1 VTIVFYVSGHGF
13 GHSVRQIAIINALG
27 SIAPPDLRI
36 VVRTSAPEWLFKR
49 NLNRPFE
56 LVPGET
62 DAGVVQIDG
71 LRLDERSTI
80 EAATGFYGTLPQR
93 IEHERSLLESSGA
106 RLVVADAPPL
116 GIVAARRSGIPGV
129 VCANF
134 TWDWIYREYTEA
146 SPDGRRLVD
155 ALGSLYANASGA
167 WRLPLHGGFE
177 TIDPIV
183 DVPLVARHASA
194 SHSRPD
200 TRRALELPEDA
211 RLALVSFGGFG
222 VRALPLD
229 RLDCLKEWRV
239 VVTAPGPCMDGLPQG
254 VHGVPEDLLY
264 GRGFR
269 YEDLVRSVDAVITK
283 PGYGII
289 ADCIANQVSMLY
301 TARGR
306 FAEYE
311 VLVREAPRFLRCRY
325 LSMEDFL
332 AGRWRQGLD
341 ALIDSP
347 APPEGIRTD
356 GAQVIAR
363 LILDRMFT

>member
-1 VTIVFYVSGHGF
+1 MTIVFYISGHGF

-27 SIAPPDLRI
+27 AIAPPGLRI
-36 VVRTSAPEWLFKR
+36 VVRTSAPEWMFSR
-49 NLNRPFE
+49 NVSGPFE

-62 DAGVVQIDG
+62 DTGVVQIDG
-71 LRLDERSTI
+71 LRLDERATI
-80 EAATGFYGTLPQR
+80 EAASGFYGTLPQR
-93 IEHERSLLESSGA
+93 IEHERSLLESYGA

-116 GIVAARRSGIPGV
+116 AIVAARRSGIPGV

-146 SPDGRRLVD
+146 SQDGTRLV
-155 ALGSLYANASGA
+155 ATLGSLYGNASTA
-167 WRLPLHGGFE
+167 WRLPLHGGFA

-183 DVPLVARHASA
+183 DVPLVARHASD
-194 SHSRPD
+194 SHSRSD
-200 TRRALELPEDA
+200 TRRALELPEDV

-222 VRALPLD
+222 VRALPLG
-229 RLDCLKEWRV
+229 RLDCLNGWRV
-239 VVTAPGPCMDGLPQG
+239 VVTAPGPRLDGLPRG
-254 VHGVPEDLLY
+254 VCGVPEDLLY
-264 GRGFR
+264 DRGFR
-269 YEDLVRSVDAVITK
+269 YEDLVGSVDAVITK

-289 ADCIANQVSMLY
+289 ADCIANKTPMLY

-311 VLVREAPRFLRCRY
+311 VLVRETPRFLRCRY

-341 ALIDSP
+341 ALVGSP
-347 APPEGIRTD
+347 APPEELRTD
-356 GAQVIAR
+356 GAPVVAR
-363 LILDRMFT
+363 LILDRLLT